1 MKKVILIVLPLLI
14 IGGSV
19 VGLGMAGVVN
29 IPGLTPKKKP
39 APTVA
44 AKKIEEKK
52 APAPKKPKPAPT
64 VKAAD
69 PTKGEE
75 AVAKLWNE
83 MDMKALLP
91 ITEKWKDAELAAILS
106 KMDNEK
112 VVELL
117 SAMKAERAV
126 TLTRAIK
133 KIAEQNG

>member
-29 IPGLTPKKKP
+29 IPGLTPKKQAA
-39 APTVA
+39 APVVE
-44 AKKIEEKK
+44 AKKPEPKK
-52 APAPKKPKPAPT
+52 EVAKKPKEAPKAKSGDPA
-64 VKAAD
+64 
-69 PTKGEE
+69 KGQE

-83 MDMKALLP
+83 MEMKSLLP
-91 ITEKWKDAELAAILS
+91 ITEKWKDAELAPILA

-117 SAMKAERAV
+117 SGMKPKRAV
-126 TLTRAIK
+126 ALTRAIQ
-133 KIAEQNG
+133 KIAETGS

>member
-29 IPGLTPKKKP
+29 IPGLTPKKKA
-39 APTVA
+39 APVVE
-44 AKKIEEKK
+44 AKKPEPKK
-52 APAPKKPKPAPT
+52 EVAKKPKETPKTKSGDPA
-64 VKAAD
+64 
-69 PTKGEE
+69 KGQE

-83 MDMKALLP
+83 MEMKSLLP
-91 ITEKWKDAELAAILS
+91 ITEKWKDAELAPILA

-117 SAMKAERAV
+117 SGMKPERAV
-126 TLTRAIK
+126 ALTRAIQ
-133 KIAEQNG
+133 KIAETSG